1 MPSNRDA
8 SVGAHLYV
16 VAVAGLA
23 YLIIILV
30 QLPGASHRGDFSIYY
45 ACAVATHRGLD
56 PYAIDMTNFTRQLGL
71 EPDPFAHPADT
82 PTFTLVT
89 TPLAMF
95 SASTAYAIWFIASA
109 MCLAASLY
117 VLFGSL
123 GKIAIWLCLGAL
135 AFTPLADNF
144 RWAQSQVF
152 VMLGVLLFF
161 RALQRGRDDVAGVL
175 LAALGLLRGYPLVLG
190 GYLIARGRGRA
201 LLAMGIAFV
210 SGVALTVAM
219 MGVAPIENFLRILG
233 VIGDHRWFSLDP
245 RWELA
250 AANVSLDAFVA
261 RLFSAHH
268 GVALTLKILILAMT
282 YRTTSLVKDD
292 RDGLSLA
299 LWIATMLILTPVV
312 WLHYLTL
319 LIIPFGLMAAAATRG
334 RITTPGMRF
343 AMLSYCILVMTTPL
357 MSTLT
362 FRNDI
367 FDWRVR
373 GVAELGFVALISAWI
388 AAWRCVGEKRAEI
401 RAKHQ
406 DTKVG

>member
-1 MPSNRDA
+1 M
-8 SVGAHLYV
+8 
-16 VAVAGLA
+16 
-23 YLIIILV
+23 
-30 QLPGASHRGDFSIYY
+30 
-45 ACAVATHRGLD
+45 
-56 PYAIDMTNFTRQLGL
+56 
-71 EPDPFAHPADT
+71 
-82 PTFTLVT
+82 
-89 TPLAMF
+89 
-95 SASTAYAIWFIASA
+95 
-109 MCLAASLY
+109 
-117 VLFGSL
+117 
-123 GKIAIWLCLGAL
+123 
-135 AFTPLADNF
+135 
-144 RWAQSQVF
+144 
-152 VMLGVLLFF
+152 
-161 RALQRGRDDVAGVL
+161 
-175 LAALGLLRGYPLVLG
+175 
-190 GYLIARGRGRA
+190 
-201 LLAMGIAFV
+201 
-210 SGVALTVAM
+210 
-219 MGVAPIENFLRILG
+219 
-233 VIGDHRWFSLDP
+233 
-245 RWELA
+245 
-250 AANVSLDAFVA
+250 
-261 RLFSAHH
+261 
-268 GVALTLKILILAMT
+268 
-282 YRTTSLVKDD
+282 KDD